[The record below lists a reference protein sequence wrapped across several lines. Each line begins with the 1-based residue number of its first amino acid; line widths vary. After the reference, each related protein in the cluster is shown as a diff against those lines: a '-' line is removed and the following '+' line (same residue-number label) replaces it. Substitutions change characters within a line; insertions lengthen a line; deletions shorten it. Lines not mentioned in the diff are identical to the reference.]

1 MKIESILFKNFKS
14 FKDAGLSNLP
24 NLCIIVGANGT
35 GKSTIFQ
42 VFQFLRD
49 AMASNVNAALA
60 RFLPVNSIPHKVV
73 GYNVIEGRSMVRA
86 WREYKKIT

>member
-1 MKIESILFKNFKS
+1 MRCLMKIESIQLKNFKS
-14 FKDAGLSNLP
+14 FKKAGLTDLP

-49 AMASNVNAALA
+49 AMASNVKVALA
-60 RFLPVNSIPHKVV
+60 K
-73 GYNVIEGRSMVRA
+73 
-86 WREYKKIT
+86 